1 MKKNFSRI
9 LSLLL
14 SATLVLSMA
23 GTSFAS
29 VSSEKSKLSDLNS
42 QKIKKNA
49 EKKNFRLQKVKSK
62 LILKKLIKIN

>member
-29 VSSEKSKLSDLNS
+29 VSSEKSKLSDLNRGV
-42 QKIKKNA
+42 
-49 EKKNFRLQKVKSK
+49 E
-62 LILKKLIKIN
+62 

>member
-49 EKKNFRLQKVKSK
+49 EKYLVDVTK
-62 LILKKLIKIN
+62 LF

>member
-42 QKIKKNA
+42 QKIKKNCRK
-49 EKKNFRLQKVKSK
+49 EKTSGF
-62 LILKKLIKIN
+62 KK